1 MSEDNPLAFPSQTLG
16 QDGLPS
22 HEAAMGMT
30 LRDWFAGQAL
40 DGLVAGT
47 DMNVEDHAA
56 HFAAAAYII
65 ADAMLAERTQ

>member
-1 MSEDNPLAFPSQTLG
+1 MDDSGPAFAYGNNEQGGS
-16 QDGLPS
+16 S
-22 HEAAMGMT
+22 GMT

-40 DGLVAGT
+40 EGLCAGA

-65 ADAMLAERTQ
+65 ADAMLAERAQ